1 MAQAEAKQARP
12 TTTVNI
18 DVVLAD
24 RLRKEAERRMVSASF
39 LASKAVERALD
50 VWEPVNLDD
59 LFPGAVPPR
68 G

>member
-18 DVVLAD
+18 DTVLAE
-24 RLRKEAERRMVSASF
+24 RLRKEADRRMVSASF
-39 LASKAVERALD
+39 LASKAVQRALD
-50 VWEPVNLDD
+50 VWETVDLDAQ
-59 LFPGAVPPR
+59 FPGAEAPR